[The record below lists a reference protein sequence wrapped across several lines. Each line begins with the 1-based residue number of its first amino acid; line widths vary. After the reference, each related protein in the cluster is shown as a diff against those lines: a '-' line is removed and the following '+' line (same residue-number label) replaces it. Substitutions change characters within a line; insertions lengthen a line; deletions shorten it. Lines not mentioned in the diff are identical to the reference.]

1 MTIEAIETAQPHFIP
16 GYKGYCPQFI
26 YRVGDT
32 YGTVTHKLLVDPCVA
47 HAEKIVLSNRSC
59 DDYHMERP
67 TMREIDLVREMG
79 SSGDPI
85 YQHPMVPGYEGFVP
99 RINGKFGQRFS
110 IAATEGLADFEREG
124 LRQRCKARQL
134 RHRGALQ
141 DTHTG
146 GRSLGERSVYMQS
159 VCVWIDFFFRMA
171 SFFSS

>member
-1 MTIEAIETAQPHFIP
+1 MTLEEIETAHPHFIP

-32 YGTVTHKLLVDPCVA
+32 YGTVTHKLLVDPCVS
-47 HAEKIVLSNRSC
+47 HAEKIVLSNRNS
-59 DDYHMERP
+59 DDYHLERP
-67 TMREIDLVREMG
+67 TLREIDLVREMG
-79 SSGDPI
+79 SSEDPI

-99 RINGKFGQRFS
+99 RINGKFGQRYS

-141 DTHTG
+141 ETQSS
-146 GRSLGERSVYMQS
+146 GRSLGERSVRVY
-159 VCVWIDFFFRMA
+159 
-171 SFFSS
+171 